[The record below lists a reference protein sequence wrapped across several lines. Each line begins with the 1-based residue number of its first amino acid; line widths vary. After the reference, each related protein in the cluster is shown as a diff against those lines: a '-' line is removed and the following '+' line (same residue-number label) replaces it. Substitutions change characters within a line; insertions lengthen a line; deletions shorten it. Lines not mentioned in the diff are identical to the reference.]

1 MVIYY
6 VRDSVFLNITV
17 NNTYN
22 NHKRNFVVLKR
33 DSSCHVH
40 IFLLNYTWIS
50 SSTAISKRDIS
61 VIKWEAILIFMLLL
75 SLTQFF
81 FIHRK

>member
-6 VRDSVFLNITV
+6 VRDSVFFFNITV

-22 NHKRNFVVLKR
+22 NNKRNFVVLNR

-40 IFLLNYTWIS
+40 IFLLNDLWIS
-50 SSTAISKRDIS
+50 SSTAISKRDIF
-61 VIKWEAILIFMLLL
+61 VINWEVI
-75 SLTQFF
+75 LTQLFF
-81 FIHRK
+81 FHTP